1 MSSGLR
7 AFIFHHKTKT
17 ERRRAAA
24 APEVQGSANHPLI
37 SANQRTYERS
47 GENLLLGVYKTR
59 PNWPGPVLTWPFSE
73 KN

>member
-1 MSSGLR
+1 MSSGFR

-37 SANQRTYERS
+37 SVNQRTPM
-47 GENLLLGVYKTR
+47 LGTR
-59 PNWPGPVLTWPFSE
+59 LGIE
-73 KN
+73 IQA